1 VTISGSNGEKE
12 IHFDEIK
19 IVLELGKSWVN
30 RDPALADLLGTPD
43 TNLSGR
49 RTRIARR
56 VRRST
61 PSSGLPAMT
70 AELKLGSSGVNM
82 VMYLKTTPAGW
93 GTNERGI
100 KGETK
105 NI

>member
-1 VTISGSNGEKE
+1 
-12 IHFDEIK
+12 
-19 IVLELGKSWVN
+19 
-30 RDPALADLLGTPD
+30 
-43 TNLSGR
+43 
-49 RTRIARR
+49 
-56 VRRST
+56 
-61 PSSGLPAMT
+61 MT